1 MSYDLKS
8 LSFESLEPALIF
20 YHRIELKL
28 WTGNEE
34 KEANKF
40 YNAIEYALQDE
51 LLENQRKEKLLL
63 LKKTPEISVI
73 QEFQNNTILK
83 WIISESSIASL

>member
-28 WTGNEE
+28 WTGDEE

-40 YNAIEYALQDE
+40 YDAI
-51 LLENQRKEKLLL
+51 
-63 LKKTPEISVI
+63 
-73 QEFQNNTILK
+73 
-83 WIISESSIASL
+83 